1 MSGPLQDMNFPTRNI
16 HKIIEELRAAGT
28 LPSPQ
33 GVALAIMEV
42 ARNEKATVD
51 DLVRLIRTDPA
62 LAGRLICAAN
72 AIRRN
77 THRPMAAIPDAVTV
91 LGIAAVRQL
100 ALGFSLISNYRTGPC
115 RNFDYEAF
123 WSGSLLTAIAAP
135 AFSAHLRVA
144 AADELFVCGLLSRV
158 GRLAMAT
165 AYPAEYSVL
174 LEAHPA
180 APGVSLAAHETAAF
194 GISSAELTAGLLSE
208 WGITQHLVQ
217 PVLHHEDAGSD
228 HFAEGSRGATLRNV
242 LRLAVYFADLSMA
255 TEVVRRRMLPELFL
269 QAAQIG
275 MTAESVVEQGD
286 QVIAEWRDWAK
297 LLAVPSHDLRTYAAL
312 AEAMPDAAADE
323 SGSLSST
330 KMRLLVVDDDRK
342 VASLLR
348 EVLGGDYEVQVAH
361 EGRAGIALALS
372 MEPHIIITDWQLP
385 DMEGTDLC
393 RALRDAVIG
402 QGIYMLIL
410 TAHGGDDRTVE
421 AFEAG
426 VDDVIAKPFH
436 PRVLQARLRA
446 ARRAWSLR
454 EEIRRDRSEIRR
466 FAGELVV
473 ASRRLQDQAL
483 NDPVTGLPNRRQAM
497 ERLQQEWSTGTRGG
511 GTLSCI
517 LIGIDRLKQVN
528 NALGY
533 DNGDRVL
540 REIAS
545 RMRGVARKNDMLC
558 RIGGGDFLMICPG
571 AALTSAVQCAT
582 RLQDQVAGGFYS
594 CDGCPVEI
602 SVSTGVAARTPEMQG
617 PVDLIMAA
625 DQALE
630 HARQSGRG
638 RLTGMPA
645 GRTSGKTVAAA

>member
-1 MSGPLQDMNFPTRNI
+1 MNSFPQNS
-16 HKIIEELRAAGT
+16 HKIIAELRTAGT

-42 ARNEKATVD
+42 ARNEKSTVD

-72 AIRRN
+72 AIRRS
-77 THRPMAAIPDAVTV
+77 THRPMGAISDAVTV

-115 RNFDYEAF
+115 RSFDYEAF

-144 AADELFVCGLLSRV
+144 AADELFICGLLSRV

-165 AYPAEYSVL
+165 AYPAEYSAL

-180 APGVSLAAHETAAF
+180 PPGVSLAEHETAAL

-217 PVLHHEDAGSD
+217 PVLHHEDAGCS
-228 HFAEGSRGATLRNV
+228 HFAEGSRSATLRNV

-255 TEVVRRRMLPELFL
+255 TEAARRRMLPELFL

-286 QVIAEWRDWAK
+286 QVVAEWRDWAK
-297 LLAVPSHDLRTYAAL
+297 LLAVSSHDLKAYAAL
-312 AEAMPDAAADE
+312 AEAMPDAAASE
-323 SGSLSST
+323 GGSLPSA

-342 VASLLR
+342 VTAMLR
-348 EVLGGDYEVQVAH
+348 ETLGSDYEVQVAH
-361 EGRAGIALALS
+361 EGRTGIALALK

-410 TAHGGDDRTVE
+410 TARTGDDETVE

-426 VDDVIAKPFH
+426 VDDVVAKPFH
-436 PRVLQARLRA
+436 PRVLQARLHA

-466 FAGELVV
+466 FAGELVI
-473 ASRRLQDQAL
+473 ASRRLQDHAL
-483 NDPVTGLPNRRQAM
+483 NDPVTGLPNRRHAM
-497 ERLQQEWSTGTRGG
+497 ERLQQEWSAGTRGG

-528 NALGY
+528 DALGY
-533 DNGDRVL
+533 DTGDRVL
-540 REIAS
+540 QEIAS
-545 RMRGVARKNDMLC
+545 RMRGVARKNDVLC
-558 RIGGGDFLMICPG
+558 RIGGGDFLMICPDT
-571 AALTSAVQCAT
+571 ALTPAVQCAT
-582 RLQDQVAGGFYS
+582 RLQDQVAGGSFN
-594 CDGCPVEI
+594 CNGCPVEI
-602 SVSTGVAARTPEMQG
+602 AISTGVAARGPDMQG
-617 PVDLIMAA
+617 PADLIMAA

-630 HARQSGRG
+630 HVRRSGRN

-645 GRTSGKTVAAA
+645 GRMSDKTAAAA